1 MAQASLSTVK
11 VASLSD
17 RLVAGSLALVLGGFL
32 VFGAGFAHSNVLH
45 DTAHD
50 VRHANGLPCH

>member
-17 RLVAGSLALVLGGFL
+17 RLVAGGLALVLGGFL

-50 VRHANGLPCH
+50 VRHANGFPCH

>member
-17 RLVAGSLALVLGGFL
+17 RLVVGGLALVLGGFL